1 VAFQGAFPSRVV
13 GCLSVQI
20 LFWNRSILCKGV
32 VGIAEVYRFSEISEL
47 LGSRGWKELDY
58 IDLI

>member
-13 GCLSVQI
+13 GCLGVQI
-20 LFWNRSILCKGV
+20 LLWNKDILYEGV
-32 VGIAEVYRFSEISEL
+32 AGITKVYRFSEISEL
-47 LGSRGWKELDY
+47 LRSRGWKELDH

>member
-20 LFWNRSILCKGV
+20 LLWNKGILCKGV
-32 VGIAEVYRFSEISEL
+32 AGITEVYRFREVSEL
-47 LGSRGWKELDY
+47 LRFGGWRELDY

>member
-13 GCLSVQI
+13 RCLGVQI
-20 LFWNRSILCKGV
+20 LFWNKDILCERV
-32 VGIAEVYRFSEISEL
+32 ARITEVYKFSEISEL
-47 LGSRGWKELDY
+47 LRSRGWRELDY